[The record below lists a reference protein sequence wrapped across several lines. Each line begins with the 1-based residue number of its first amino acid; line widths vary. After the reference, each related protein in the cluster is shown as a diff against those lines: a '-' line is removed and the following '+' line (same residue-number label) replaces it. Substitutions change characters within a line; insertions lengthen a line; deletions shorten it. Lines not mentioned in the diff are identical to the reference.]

1 MALLVRNHVQSF
13 RPLRGGIGI
22 VNGTISLLGTL
33 GCIATSDGQDRWI
46 LSAYH
51 VLIGMGRAAVSGEA
65 IFQPAPGAAMT
76 PVALTDATRADP
88 LLDAAAALVSPAVGA
103 LGEIL
108 GIGGVAGVAAPVV
121 GMRVAKSGIATGIT
135 EGIITDVTGARVT
148 IEQLP
153 GYPSKYE
160 LSSISDSG
168 AVWVE
173 QSSGSAVA
181 LHVAGNDTGI
191 EVAIGTSL
199 PDVLASLRL
208 AVV

>member
-1 MALLVRNHVQSF
+1 MAVVVRNHVQSY

-51 VLIGMGRAAVSGEA
+51 VLIGMGRPPVSGEA

-76 PVALTDATRADP
+76 PIAVTDATRADP
-88 LLDAAAALVSPAVGA
+88 GLDAAAALVAGVGTRD
-103 LGEIL
+103 EIL
-108 GIGGVAGVAAPVV
+108 GIGTVAGVVAPAV
-121 GMRVAKSGIATGIT
+121 GMRLIKSGIATGVT
-135 EGIITDVTGARVT
+135 EGIVTDVTGSRVI

-173 QSSGSAVA
+173 QHTREAVA

-191 EVAIGTSL
+191 EIAIGVAL
-199 PDVLASLRL
+199 GDVLASLRL
-208 AVV
+208 QLI